1 MNGRHFESVPH
12 CEKSFLCN
20 SQSEAGY
27 SSSIF
32 FLEML
37 CVVVSGPHNRMIL
50 SKHQHFFLHKWES
63 RCVFCAEIPVKSS
76 GPPVAKNTSI
86 APKMDAAP
94 DFKSYFV
101 LGGGQPFANAKC
113 MSL

>member
-1 MNGRHFESVPH
+1 MNDDEVSMKV
-12 CEKSFLCN
+12 
-20 SQSEAGY
+20 SELQVLA
-27 SSSIF
+27 
-32 FLEML
+32 ET
-37 CVVVSGPHNRMIL
+37 
-50 SKHQHFFLHKWES
+50 
-63 RCVFCAEIPVKSS
+63 CVFCLQIPVKSS

-113 MSL
+113 VSL